1 MKMSKVKSYS
11 KKIISLSLIVIML
24 VSVFASSAL
33 TGYAAELEP
42 SAESGYTVYRSKNY
56 LFGIKGSTTVSTF
69 KKMFSGLLKVASE
82 AKVSCVSRDRLG
94 FVISIA
100 ELQKAF
106 HFVCVVVFLFP

>member
-1 MKMSKVKSYS
+1 M
-11 KKIISLSLIVIML
+11 
-24 VSVFASSAL
+24 
-33 TGYAAELEP
+33 
-42 SAESGYTVYRSKNY
+42 
-56 LFGIKGSTTVSTF
+56 
-69 KKMFSGLLKVASE
+69 ASE